1 MCKCVLIFS
10 ARCRITLKLD
20 LGTHE
25 PKELGTNEPD
35 HRSQH
40 WLVHC
45 PHVMFVDIVILYWKH
60 ILVICMCSVIVSGF
74 QM

>member
-1 MCKCVLIFS
+1 MQMRVNFF
-10 ARCRITLKLD
+10 ARCRIAPKLD

-25 PKELGTNEPD
+25 HKELGTNEPD

-45 PHVMFVDIVILYWKH
+45 TPRYVCGHCDTLLETYPSNMHVFCH
-60 ILVICMCSVIVSGF
+60 S
-74 QM
+74 